1 MNKKILVSGLAAV
14 FALYMVGCGS
24 TDKDAYLSGI
34 KAEDYVDLCEYNGIP
49 VEEAQPSVT
58 DDYVE
63 MYINYNL
70 SSSASYKEITD
81 RDTVKDGDVVNID
94 YDGTIDGA
102 EFDGGS
108 STGYNLTIGSGSFI
122 DGFEDGL
129 IGKKVGATVS
139 LNLTFPD
146 DYSNTDVAGKDV
158 VFKVTINS
166 IEELVTP
173 ELTDDWVAEQNID
186 GVTTADEYREYTK
199 KQLLTQAQSTYDS
212 DVQSAITTYLQDN
225 CTFRKDPPQAMV
237 DRFSDYVLDYY
248 TQYANQYGMD
258 LESFMQYVSPTEETD
273 AVEDTEAASGDA
285 SEAASSD
292 ESAAEATSAAA
303 TTDAAT
309 EATSVALDTSVE
321 QAESEDSAATATSA
335 TDAAATASTTTDAAA
350 AASSGEESVAAASSE
365 PAYMKTINE
374 QAAKMAKNYIIM
386 QAIADKENLGVSKR
400 DFNKKLSSE
409 AASEGYSSVADY
421 KKSEDE
427 EAYYESLM
435 IDNVMKFLTDNAV
448 ITEPA
453 ADDSSTGSS
462 ATDSSSAATSEDA
475 AAEATS

>member
-14 FALYMVGCGS
+14 FALSMVGCGS

-273 AVEDTEAASGDA
+273 A
-285 SEAASSD
+285 
-292 ESAAEATSAAA
+292 
-303 TTDAAT
+303 
-309 EATSVALDTSVE
+309 
-321 QAESEDSAATATSA
+321 
-335 TDAAATASTTTDAAA
+335 AA
-350 AASSGEESVAAASSE
+350 AASSGEESAAAASSE

>member
-273 AVEDTEAASGDA
+273 AATED
-285 SEAASSD
+285 
-292 ESAAEATSAAA
+292 AAA
-303 TTDAAT
+303 

-350 AASSGEESVAAASSE
+350 AASSGEESAAAASSE

>member
-14 FALYMVGCGS
+14 FALSMVGCGS

-273 AVEDTEAASGDA
+273 A
-285 SEAASSD
+285 
-292 ESAAEATSAAA
+292 
-303 TTDAAT
+303 
-309 EATSVALDTSVE
+309 
-321 QAESEDSAATATSA
+321 
-335 TDAAATASTTTDAAA
+335 AA
-350 AASSGEESVAAASSE
+350 AASSGEESAAAASSE

-475 AAEATS
+475 AAEAAS

>member
-70 SSSASYKEITD
+70 SSSASYKGITD
-81 RDTVKDGDVVNID
+81 RGTVKDGDVVNID

-129 IGKKVGATVS
+129 IDKKVGATVS

-273 AVEDTEAASGDA
+273 A
-285 SEAASSD
+285 
-292 ESAAEATSAAA
+292 
-303 TTDAAT
+303 
-309 EATSVALDTSVE
+309 
-321 QAESEDSAATATSA
+321 
-335 TDAAATASTTTDAAA
+335 AA
-350 AASSGEESVAAASSE
+350 AASSGEESAAAASSE